1 MFEPPQDNFNR
12 DLQGNS
18 KYSASDLES
27 DKNLANIDANLSA
40 KNVALRKKQLE
51 KIFLQLIAFGLAI
64 GLIFGIG
71 TYYLINRL
79 GLNKKPYQLEQEKIE
94 REKRERS
101 TEQTLLPAIERS
113 PNIN

>member
-51 KIFLQLIAFGLAI
+51 KIR
-64 GLIFGIG
+64 GIG
-71 TYYLINRL
+71 
-79 GLNKKPYQLEQEKIE
+79 
-94 REKRERS
+94 
-101 TEQTLLPAIERS
+101 
-113 PNIN
+113 